1 MRRINFIVIVA
12 IIPFISTGLYAQ
24 TQVMTSGEVL
34 FERRV
39 NLEKRFEDTKKSFWM
54 RGDLTKPMVEQFVL
68 YFNDSSALFK
78 PILPEIPDE
87 REWATMRNTSYQN
100 VESSVLEQEFSLWGT
115 MIYLKDS
122 IKNRDWIITG
132 SKRNIAGYDCKQAM
146 WEANDSTRIYA
157 WYAEELIAP
166 FGPETF
172 YGLPGVM
179 LGLAIEDG
187 GTVYFAK
194 EVRPLSID
202 LEDEMP
208 TGKKKDYYSE
218 EELRSIVKERFG
230 DWGIADRIMFDMFVW

>member
-1 MRRINFIVIVA
+1 MRRINFIVLVA

-24 TQVMTSGEVL
+24 TQVMSSGEVL

-68 YFNDSSALFK
+68 YFTDSSALFK
-78 PILPEIPDE
+78 PILPEVPDE

-172 YGLPGVM
+172 NGLPGVM

-194 EVRPLSID
+194 EVKPLSIN

>member
-172 YGLPGVM
+172 NGLPGVM